1 MNERLD
7 IRLDKQ
13 SFFAWVQDRQGR
25 YELRNGRIVMHPGV
39 SRDHWPI
46 VTGFVIALNKLL
58 PPDTWTV
65 GPADFAVEVGDNVR
79 YPDVVVEAAGG
90 DGKALSTAN
99 PIILVEV
106 LSPSSAGMDFTEKVA
121 EYTSLSSLEAYI
133 VASQDEAICWVWQR
147 EPDGNFP
154 RLPEEIGGRDKSIEL
169 TARGVALPLAVVYRG
184 IGAASIGPAGA

>member
-39 SRDHWPI
+39 SRDHWRI

-65 GPADFAVEVGDNVR
+65 GPADFAVEVGDN
-79 YPDVVVEAAGG
+79 
-90 DGKALSTAN
+90 
-99 PIILVEV
+99 VEV

-133 VASQDEAICWVWQR
+133 VASQDEAICWVW
-147 EPDGNFP
+147 
-154 RLPEEIGGRDKSIEL
+154 
-169 TARGVALPLAVVYRG
+169 
-184 IGAASIGPAGA
+184 